1 MNRTTRSSV
10 DRDMGTPKR
19 AGHSRMKSVDGLSRP
34 PLIDLKR
41 VTRSRSSVPLQTSVA
56 LNDITT
62 TVGGRTR
69 ASHAG
74 VMPVIQQ
81 ETLDV
86 IVDAESPNGGVD
98 MTSTSSPAT
107 VRLAS
112 RIQPRRP
119 PKLRQSLIRN
129 PPLKMEDRAE
139 GLEKYAQQCISS
151 QINSVLKDGVQEI
164 NYDQMVRDLE
174 LLDGEMRLFVVHTR
188 DVDADVV
195 K

>member
-1 MNRTTRSSV
+1 
-10 DRDMGTPKR
+10 
-19 AGHSRMKSVDGLSRP
+19 
-34 PLIDLKR
+34 
-41 VTRSRSSVPLQTSVA
+41 
-56 LNDITT
+56 
-62 TVGGRTR
+62 
-69 ASHAG
+69 
-74 VMPVIQQ
+74 
-81 ETLDV
+81 
-86 IVDAESPNGGVD
+86 

-174 LLDGEMRLFVVHTR
+174 LLDGEMRLFVIFVRETSRLMLKHDGSKQSLVEQCGLKDLGRSSPCPNLICHTAQSRYHPTPSSHSPFIFPISPISFPSSSIR
-188 DVDADVV
+188 D
-195 K
+195 